1 MIELSK
7 DFFLNKRIIV
17 YQPKSGYR
25 FSIDAPLLAD
35 FIKGDKNSSI
45 LEIGGGCG
53 IISLILL
60 KSEKFNKIFTLEIQ
74 KIMIKAIKQNIIE
87 NKFTE
92 KLSVFEGEYLNYPFK
107 EKYDIIFSNPPYY
120 KIGQGKISTNIS
132 KAIAKFEIKMDS
144 DSFFQKTYDILSENG
159 SAYIIYPYIRINEI
173 KKIIKK
179 NNFFIKRERIIFPRE
194 NREPVFFMFELKK
207 NKVNNIEK
215 DSLVLEDDKG
225 NYYPEIEK
233 ILRGEYVYN

>member
-1 MIELSK
+1 M
-7 DFFLNKRIIV
+7 
-17 YQPKSGYR
+17 
-25 FSIDAPLLAD
+25 
-35 FIKGDKNSSI
+35 
-45 LEIGGGCG
+45 
-53 IISLILL
+53 
-60 KSEKFNKIFTLEIQ
+60 
-74 KIMIKAIKQNIIE
+74 
-87 NKFTE
+87 
-92 KLSVFEGEYLNYPFK
+92 
-107 EKYDIIFSNPPYY
+107 
-120 KIGQGKISTNIS
+120 
-132 KAIAKFEIKMDS
+132 